1 MFGHLKPATF
11 VGTPAYATPEMLENS
26 ISGDFSDLWS
36 LGVII
41 YQMLEGKTPWTKES
55 EVDVFDQI
63 INT

>member
-41 YQMLEGKTPWTKES
+41 Y
-55 EVDVFDQI
+55 
-63 INT
+63 